1 MCVCSSFTLLSKFQ
15 GLVALWSTV
24 ELIGIVSR
32 CTNGEHPLV
41 VFEVLVDHHG
51 PFTTWTLGCSGDGFL
66 SIMIIMDGAWSQ
78 QRLERIEAI
87 WGFEVA
93 NSWSNSSWRPHWW
106 LPARALSSGKSCGV
120 SGNTIDLRRPWRKS
134 HWNLD
139 ISGHI
144 WIGSSQVHNRQW
156 IWCTKVLK
164 VGEESTNP
172 WHWADH
178 PNYWVTSVLMKL
190 LTPVTNQLQVVG
202 SNCLLAALIK
212 KNIPCYW
219 FTLFTNLGSPA
230 EKNILFPGIKILRDI
245 QVKSQTIYIYI
256 YISIYIYTYTYT
268 YTYPYIYIH
277 IHIHIH
283 IYRSWVD
290 PPSGSRLCQHYAKI
304 ASSNL
309 TRARREAWPDT
320 STVFPDMTLGIEGI
334 WAITVARSRTSRTW
348 ADKISHSHRKKIL
361 DPIDPMSPNLLDPA
375 HRAQCCRSRTWGRS
389 WLDRCSSISV
399 YIATS
404 KR

>member
-1 MCVCSSFTLLSKFQ
+1 MYKRRTSTCSF
-15 GLVALWSTV
+15 WSPSWPPWAIHNV
-24 ELIGIVSR
+24 NAWLFRGWISQ
-32 CTNGEHPLV
+32 HH
-41 VFEVLVDHHG
+41 DHHG
-51 PFTTWTLGCSGDGFL
+51 WSVKPATARANWGDL
-66 SIMIIMDGAWSQ
+66 
-78 QRLERIEAI
+78 RI

-212 KNIPCYW
+212 KHP
-219 FTLFTNLGSPA
+219 
-230 EKNILFPGIKILRDI
+230 
-245 QVKSQTIYIYI
+245 
-256 YISIYIYTYTYT
+256 
-268 YTYPYIYIH
+268 
-277 IHIHIH
+277 
-283 IYRSWVD
+283 
-290 PPSGSRLCQHYAKI
+290 
-304 ASSNL
+304 
-309 TRARREAWPDT
+309 
-320 STVFPDMTLGIEGI
+320 
-334 WAITVARSRTSRTW
+334 
-348 ADKISHSHRKKIL
+348 
-361 DPIDPMSPNLLDPA
+361 LL
-375 HRAQCCRSRTWGRS
+375 
-389 WLDRCSSISV
+389 LV
-399 YIATS
+399 YIVYKS
-404 KR
+404 WIPSRKEHPFSGY